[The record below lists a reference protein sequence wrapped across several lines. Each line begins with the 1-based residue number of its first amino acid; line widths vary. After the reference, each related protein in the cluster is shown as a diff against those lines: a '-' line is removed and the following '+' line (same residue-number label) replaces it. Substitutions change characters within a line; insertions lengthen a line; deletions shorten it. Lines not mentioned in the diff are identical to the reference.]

1 MSKLSLETTYVF
13 FEHCNW
19 DVYTPYS
26 RSYITTTPLVRY
38 NVVNTPDNVVYGA
51 VNVVHFA

>member
-38 NVVNTPDNVVYGA
+38 NIVNTPDNVVYGA